1 MGNSGSPGLHF
12 GSSFAASVPI
22 GTHEKGSSKTM
33 HVKKL
38 SNLIKGF
45 ISDEKGQ
52 STTEYILILAVVVMI
67 ALKFRERFQKT
78 MTDATSKLDADMQ
91 RAFSGSD

>member
-1 MGNSGSPGLHF
+1 
-12 GSSFAASVPI
+12 
-22 GTHEKGSSKTM
+22 M

>member
-1 MGNSGSPGLHF
+1 
-12 GSSFAASVPI
+12 
-22 GTHEKGSSKTM
+22 M

-45 ISDEKGQ
+45 VSDEKGQ

-67 ALKFRERFQKT
+67 ALKFREKFQQT
-78 MTDATSKLDADMQ
+78 MNTATDKLDADMK
-91 RAFSGSD
+91 RAFSGDM